1 MSIHKYRKKSI
12 KYLLIFLILF
22 LIAFFIAYLNLKNR
36 KSILNLGFPYEAED
50 YTVMILSVAGII
62 KVIYEII
69 TIEHHREFESRVI
82 ENMKH
87 KLKH

>member
-1 MSIHKYRKKSI
+1 M
-12 KYLLIFLILF
+12 LIFLILF
-22 LIAFFIAYLNLKNR
+22 LIAFFIAYFNLKNG
-36 KSILNLGFPYEAED
+36 KSIFNLGFPYEFED

-69 TIEHHREFESRVI
+69 TIEHHKEFESRVI
-82 ENMKH
+82 EDMKH